1 MSFDIY
7 SVGVIL
13 LKLALW
19 GLPHFRRFVDM
30 PEIFEK
36 TSPAM
41 RGAAVMELVN
51 GSTEKNRLLG
61 RGIYVELGRKYREI
75 VEYCLSRSVLDSG
88 DKSLEFVEQ
97 VWTKLSEL
105 ANAL

>member
-13 LKLALW
+13 LALTLW

-30 PEIFEK
+30 PEVFPK
-36 TSPAM
+36 TSPTM
-41 RGAAVMELVN
+41 RGAAVMELVK
-51 GSTEKNRLLG
+51 GFTEKNRLLG
-61 RGIYVELGRKYREI
+61 PGIHCELGRKYRDI

-88 DKSLEFVEQ
+88 DRSLEFVQQ
-97 VWTKLSEL
+97 VWTKLNEL
-105 ANAL
+105 SNAL